1 VPLDRRSFL
10 KKSLLG
16 VGLSLMPS
24 FFDLGLKSAVQAADT
39 DATLITIFLRG
50 GNDGLN
56 TLVPFT
62 DSSYYS
68 LRPTLSIKEKD
79 LIKIPDSSL
88 FGFNSALKGLSKIY
102 QDGNLAIFPA
112 TYNLNLSFSHFE
124 SQDRLNY
131 GLTEN
136 LTTGWLN
143 RSLVKL
149 NVSPSEKLTAISL
162 RNNVHEQ
169 LRGEFNSLAFDS
181 FDDIINNADFDY
193 ISKINNFYNDADLSS
208 GYLKDIS
215 KLGQNT
221 FTSMAALK
229 EIAIKPNNLAIYPD
243 TYFSHKLETA
253 ARLIKYSKVKA
264 ITIDLDG
271 FDTHAKQNIYHGILL
286 KELGDA
292 LLALHTDLKDSHN
305 YSVLIMSEFGRTAA
319 ENGSDGTDH
328 GMGNCW
334 FAMGPKITGGIYG
347 AWPGLE
353 TSQLRDERYL
363 DYSIDAGNIIGEL
376 IQHNFKINPELIFNS
391 FPYKKVGFTA

>member
-1 VPLDRRSFL
+1 MPLDRRSFL

-56 TLVPFT
+56 TLVPFA

-68 LRPTLSIKEKD
+68 LRPTLGIKEKD

-229 EIAIKPNNLAIYPD
+229 EIAIKPNSLAIYPD
-243 TYFSHKLETA
+243 TYFSQKLETA

-271 FDTHAKQNIYHGILL
+271 FDTHEKQNKYHI
-286 KELGDA
+286 
-292 LLALHTDLKDSHN
+292 
-305 YSVLIMSEFGRTAA
+305 
-319 ENGSDGTDH
+319 
-328 GMGNCW
+328 
-334 FAMGPKITGGIYG
+334 
-347 AWPGLE
+347 
-353 TSQLRDERYL
+353 
-363 DYSIDAGNIIGEL
+363 
-376 IQHNFKINPELIFNS
+376 
-391 FPYKKVGFTA
+391 